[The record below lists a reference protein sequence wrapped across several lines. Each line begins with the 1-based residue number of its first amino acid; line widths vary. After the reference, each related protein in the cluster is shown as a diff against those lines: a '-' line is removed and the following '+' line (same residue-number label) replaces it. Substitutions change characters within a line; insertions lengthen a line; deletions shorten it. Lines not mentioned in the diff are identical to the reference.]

1 MADDYRINVR
11 FNLQD
16 EAERSATE
24 YLQSIHQKNN
34 KSRNRFIVDAVIE
47 KIASEDSNKA
57 LLEGIRQ
64 IFREEVQFLEVVA
77 APAVPIVTVK
87 AELTEEQKAENAK
100 SVLGDL
106 DMFD

>member
-11 FNLQD
+11 FDLKN
-16 EAERSATE
+16 EAEHSAAE
-24 YLQSIHQKNN
+24 YLQAIQRQNR
-34 KSRNRFIVDAVIE
+34 KSRNRFIVDAVLE
-47 KIASEDSNKA
+47 KIAVESADNV
-57 LLEGIRQ
+57 LLENIRQ
-64 IFREEVQFLEVVA
+64 IFREEVSTLEITS
-77 APAVPIVTVK
+77 APATSITTVK

>member
-11 FNLQD
+11 FDLKND
-16 EAERSATE
+16 GERSAAE
-24 YLQSIHQKNN
+24 YLQAIHRQNR

-47 KIASEDSNKA
+47 KIAGESSDKA
-57 LLEGIRQ
+57 LLESIRQ
-64 IFREEVQFLEVVA
+64 IVREEVSTLEVIS
-77 APAVPIVTVK
+77 APAASIWAVK